1 MISLLKGTV
10 IAKHKTSL
18 VVMTSGGVGYQ
29 VAMQPLKVLS
39 ATIGTEVTLYT
50 YLKVSDSALD
60 LYGFET
66 TDEKGFFSVLMTV
79 SGVGPKTA
87 MNILS
92 LGTVEDI
99 GGAIGRGDV
108 KYLTAVS
115 GLGKKTAE
123 RLVVELKGKIGG
135 KGEGSS
141 VQGMS
146 GILGEV
152 IDALESMGYSREE
165 AKQAIEGV
173 DPSGKSTEEVLRMAL
188 RQMK

>member
-1 MISLLKGTV
+1 
-10 IAKHKTSL
+10 
-18 VVMTSGGVGYQ
+18 MTSGGVGYQ
-29 VAMQPLKVLS
+29 VVMQPLKVLS

-60 LYGFET
+60 LFGFET
-66 TDEKGFFSVLMTV
+66 SSEKDFFTLLMTV

-87 MNILS
+87 MNIIS
-92 LGTVEDI
+92 LGSVEDL

-108 KYLTAVS
+108 KYLTAVA

-141 VQGMS
+141 VQGVS

-165 AKQAIEGV
+165 AKLAIEDLEVG
-173 DPSGKSTEEVLRMAL
+173 DKSTEEVLRMAL